1 MKILISGTNTENNVT
16 HVGFIMDMQI
26 NPNISQLRKEMILER
41 AAGQMKEILEWY
53 FDENNILDAIIMT
66 DLEYDIL

>member
-16 HVGFIMDMQI
+16 HVGFIIDMQI
-26 NPNISQLRKEMILER
+26 NTDISQLRKEIILER
-41 AAGQMKEILEWY
+41 ATGQMKEILEWY